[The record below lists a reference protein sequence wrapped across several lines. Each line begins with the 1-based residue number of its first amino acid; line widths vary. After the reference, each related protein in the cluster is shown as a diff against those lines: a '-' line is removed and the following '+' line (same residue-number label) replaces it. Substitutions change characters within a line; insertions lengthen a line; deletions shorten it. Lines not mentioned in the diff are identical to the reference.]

1 MADWRDRR
9 VPEFQ
14 AYLRNVLGR
23 EPTERDYAAAIMQLE
38 QRGQG
43 SVAVGH
49 AFANRIA
56 AEGGDPS
63 RHLRHYD
70 PVALGHRWHEVTPQ
84 AIDKWGAEYD
94 RISNGGGPLQPGQ
107 THFFSPAGMRS
118 YYEKDPS
125 LVRSSVRMTV
135 PGYGEVLVPNWATKA
150 VAAGDFTN
158 VNGEWFL
165 TPNERYGQ
173 DPASVRVA
181 SQDAEAQ
188 PGGYYG
194 QPVPPPTAIASAPR
208 GTSISE
214 PVASSDG
221 DQPKFA
227 DAASKAMRL
236 ASMFTPKQAEVPE
249 IEFSPLRHE
258 HKGLGQ
264 SAGGLQMAAQS
275 TPYVTRAEGGAV
287 DDTGITVPETYE
299 SLLAQQRQLIEG
311 RRVAQMFPVGTE
323 ELPLPP
329 GMERIE
335 TRRGVFHFDPMRVSA
350 KEVVAASESHRE
362 NEVLG
367 LGPMS
372 KDDVAGVMRDTGEK
386 PVSIVERDPMG
397 NEVRGS
403 LATPSTVEAQSDT
416 ILRTA
421 DPKNTVDVEPVED
434 VVAQRAMRI
443 ARADG
448 GAVDEYRQPELR
460 QWDPPW
466 YRKLPHMMTD
476 LFYGENAGPQQ
487 GADAQKLFGTENP
500 FNVPGN
506 LQEGATKFTRGAV
519 HGDTGQML
527 EGGLQTGLNAIPA
540 VPAARAT
547 AAGIGRA
554 INAPVKTRPVGP
566 WDQGFNLE
574 ADFRATRP
582 VGYQHEINAA
592 PRPEPRPISLDEA
605 IARDSAL
612 IEEGQKLYRP
622 QPVENAADA
631 DIMYD
636 VIKGNYY
643 GVASNPPPGPQ
654 PRYLPE
660 EELDRIRLSI
670 PEGDGSSLR
679 RSQAIAKAHADLNEN
694 ISSVRDAADSY
705 VKRIDDHIGS
715 TEKLY
720 DDAETVRKNLNDTI
734 FKTDR
739 NTYMTRYAKDAERHG
754 FPEYSDGGFEYH
766 LDRNELEKIL
776 KDDYGANLADRKS
789 VEDAYQRFWSDERA
803 GQKNGTGTYHDMKR
817 HQVDRDARQ
826 QTINDTGLDPDNPAN
841 KQAIDEAYKK
851 ILGDMK
857 GRIES
862 LRSELY
868 GGGEGSASGSIAD
881 RARRIASRIKGDD
894 VARYGTAVGAGSYIG
909 HKTASGEWELPRL
922 ESLIPR
928 FDSVENLNDQK
939 VDAENQPG
947 GFYGENRDRSAEARD
962 RVDRAWN
969 TKRATGGGIAISS
982 PPIVPQDQPL
992 SPMEMD
998 IEDRF
1003 LKELER
1009 RKQSESQPPEERAVG
1024 GGIGAT
1030 PYVGPLYG
1038 TTGGR
1043 ADKLPGTARSGSHVL
1058 PADLVSHMGQGNTNA
1073 GLKRLDQMFKSGPYG
1088 MKIPQ
1093 RRRRADG
1100 GGVDDEIPVM
1110 LSDGEYVVAPE
1121 VVEAIGNGDVQAGHD
1136 ILDQWIMHER
1146 QNAIQTLASLPPPAT
1161 D

>member
-173 DPASVRVA
+173 EPAPVRVA

-194 QPVPPPTAIASAPR
+194 QPAPPPTSVASAPR
-208 GTSISE
+208 GTSVSE

-221 DQPKFA
+221 EQPKFA

-264 SAGGLQMAAQS
+264 AAGGLQMAAQS
-275 TPYVTRAEGGAV
+275 TPYVTRAEGGKVEPPAGGAGRFASPVPLTMPKDDGLTRKLLDRIGGSGRLPYADGGAV

-329 GMERIE
+329 GMERLE

-350 KEVVAASESHRE
+350 KEVAAASDSHRE

-372 KDDVAGVMRDTGEK
+372 KDDVAGVMRETGEK

-443 ARADG
+443 A
-448 GAVDEYRQPELR
+448 
-460 QWDPPW
+460 
-466 YRKLPHMMTD
+466 
-476 LFYGENAGPQQ
+476 
-487 GADAQKLFGTENP
+487 
-500 FNVPGN
+500 
-506 LQEGATKFTRGAV
+506 
-519 HGDTGQML
+519 
-527 EGGLQTGLNAIPA
+527 
-540 VPAARAT
+540 
-547 AAGIGRA
+547 
-554 INAPVKTRPVGP
+554 
-566 WDQGFNLE
+566 
-574 ADFRATRP
+574 
-582 VGYQHEINAA
+582 
-592 PRPEPRPISLDEA
+592 
-605 IARDSAL
+605 
-612 IEEGQKLYRP
+612 
-622 QPVENAADA
+622 
-631 DIMYD
+631 
-636 VIKGNYY
+636 
-643 GVASNPPPGPQ
+643 
-654 PRYLPE
+654 
-660 EELDRIRLSI
+660 
-670 PEGDGSSLR
+670 
-679 RSQAIAKAHADLNEN
+679 
-694 ISSVRDAADSY
+694 
-705 VKRIDDHIGS
+705 
-715 TEKLY
+715 
-720 DDAETVRKNLNDTI
+720 
-734 FKTDR
+734 
-739 NTYMTRYAKDAERHG
+739 
-754 FPEYSDGGFEYH
+754 
-766 LDRNELEKIL
+766 
-776 KDDYGANLADRKS
+776 
-789 VEDAYQRFWSDERA
+789 
-803 GQKNGTGTYHDMKR
+803 
-817 HQVDRDARQ
+817 
-826 QTINDTGLDPDNPAN
+826 
-841 KQAIDEAYKK
+841 
-851 ILGDMK
+851 
-857 GRIES
+857 
-862 LRSELY
+862 
-868 GGGEGSASGSIAD
+868 
-881 RARRIASRIKGDD
+881 
-894 VARYGTAVGAGSYIG
+894 
-909 HKTASGEWELPRL
+909 
-922 ESLIPR
+922 
-928 FDSVENLNDQK
+928 
-939 VDAENQPG
+939 
-947 GFYGENRDRSAEARD
+947 
-962 RVDRAWN
+962 
-969 TKRATGGGIAISS
+969 RATGGGIAISS